1 MLKKRNWAF
10 ILYPESAP
18 ENWRDVLKGSF
29 VKCAVSPIHDKD
41 LTDDGEIKKP
51 HFHILL
57 CYDGATTYNNVLT
70 LTQSL
75 NATIPQVVDSVDGYY
90 NYLSHTGFDDKYQYN
105 PDDVSTYNG
114 FALKKRAPPND
125 PIRSIKVLFQII
137 FDNGICE
144 YSDLI
149 SFLITN
155 DLDDF
160 LTLVWQKPQIFQYTL
175 NSIRYKKSIN
185 NEN

>member
-18 ENWRDVLKGSF
+18 SNWLDILQGSF
-29 VKCAVSPIHDKD
+29 IKCAVSPLHDKD
-41 LTDDGEIKKP
+41 LTDDGLIKKP
-51 HFHILL
+51 HYHILL

-90 NYLSHTGFDDKYQYN
+90 NYLSHTGFNDKYQYN
-105 PDDVSTYNG
+105 ADDVISFNG
-114 FALKKRAPPND
+114 FTIKRRAPPKED
-125 PIRSIKVLFQII
+125 LTTVKDLFKII
-137 FDNGICE
+137 LDNGICE

-149 SFLITN
+149 SFLIVN
-155 DLDDF
+155 ELDDY
-160 LTLVWQKPQIFQYTL
+160 LSLVWKKPQIFQYTL
-175 NSIRYKKSIN
+175 NSIRYKKGII